1 MVMHLADLK
10 KVVVLVV
17 STTKRVVASG
27 LIRSENKSGILKKMC
42 RSVRSAVQPK
52 SRDAILFPFC

>member
-27 LIRSENKSGILKKMC
+27 LIRSENKSGILKKKC
-42 RSVRSAVQPK
+42 VGT
-52 SRDAILFPFC
+52 